1 MYIEEKIQQS
11 LLWKILLKIQR
22 YILVFVTIV
31 IVSVLGGVVITRYL
45 LHVNFLGYDEI
56 ILVAAYWM
64 YFIGS
69 ARASYE
75 ESHIAVNIIEQ
86 YLSPSTSL
94 KVSIISKIIQFIIG
108 IPLIYL
114 AFEMLHWDIK
124 ANPTTSDWEIPL
136 LIPQTAIMLGFIL
149 MTFYSFVYI
158 LRDYHKLISK
168 NY

>member
-1 MYIEEKIQQS
+1 
-11 LLWKILLKIQR
+11 
-22 YILVFVTIV
+22 
-31 IVSVLGGVVITRYL
+31 
-45 LHVNFLGYDEI
+45 
-56 ILVAAYWM
+56 
-64 YFIGS
+64 
-69 ARASYE
+69 
-75 ESHIAVNIIEQ
+75 
-86 YLSPSTSL
+86 
-94 KVSIISKIIQFIIG
+94 VSIISKIIQFIIG